1 MYSPPR
7 LSFRAVA
14 VITGAFALPGGVSA
28 ETPSG
33 LPPSPTGEYADVTEF
48 TPPETPPAAD
58 DEESG
63 AREAEPPEAR
73 TSAAEG
79 PSDALTDGP
88 AAIEG
93 PETATDT
100 AEPGRPAPVNL
111 FCLARTICEVKRKI
125 RWGTPA
131 WTPEQ
136 CERIGRAVLTASEKY
151 DLSPTLL
158 LGVMI
163 NESDLN
169 EKAARVTRR
178 DNAVYAKDSGLMAL
192 RCVLDGHDRC
202 INNNLRGL
210 KWSQVMEPATN
221 IALGARELAHWRD
234 DAYVR
239 TTVRV
244 RDRTGRVRPVFK
256 NVPCPHKDHGFWAH
270 YNHGPRY
277 IDRGAPRHYPHHVA
291 VLDHALASVLN
302 IDPPELHQARITV
315 RDPGRP
321 QRTADHPLEARYRR
335 LCSIIG
341 SVRACSPI
349 ATRPRRDREVF
360 ASDTSLTPAL

>member
-14 VITGAFALPGGVSA
+14 VITGAIALPAGVSA
-28 ETPSG
+28 ETPTALAPASSG
-33 LPPSPTGEYADVTEF
+33 DYADVAEF
-48 TPPETPPAAD
+48 TPPELPASA
-58 DEESG
+58 EEASG
-63 AREAEPPEAR
+63 DQDTEGSAGPTDGPREGSPEDTTTR
-73 TSAAEG
+73 HGPKSA
-79 PSDALTDGP
+79 SDAL
-88 AAIEG
+88 ES
-93 PETATDT
+93 
-100 AEPGRPAPVNL
+100 GRRPPVNL
-111 FCLARTICEVKRKI
+111 ICLARTICEVKGKI

-136 CERIGRAVLTASEKY
+136 CERIGRAVLEASEKY

-163 NESDLN
+163 NESDMN

-178 DNAVYAKDSGLMAL
+178 NNVVYAKDSGLMAL
-192 RCVLDGHDRC
+192 RCVLDGRDRC

-210 KWSQVMEPATN
+210 KWSQVMDPATN

-239 TTVRV
+239 KTVKV
-244 RDRTGRVRPVFK
+244 RDKMGKVRPVYK

-277 IDRGAPRHYPHHVA
+277 IDRGSPRHYPHHVA

-302 IDPPELHQARITV
+302 VDPPELHQARITV

-335 LCSIIG
+335 LCSIIS
-341 SVRACSPI
+341 SVRACSPL
-349 ATRPRRDREVF
+349 ATKG
-360 ASDTSLTPAL
+360 PAAMSGSPPS